1 MGFVA
6 GTVPA
11 SIDEDEPMILAQC
24 LDIAVEIPPSE
35 AMGESMLEYK
45 GRPFALDL
53 IVVTDTPMVGMRHT
67 LSSGFYRFPVG
78 LLAVPR
84 MFRGEVSTVT
94 CP

>member
-1 MGFVA
+1 
-6 GTVPA
+6 
-11 SIDEDEPMILAQC
+11 
-24 LDIAVEIPPSE
+24 
-35 AMGESMLEYK
+35 MLEYE